1 MRRVSPAERLLQ
13 SLGITTSAEIDV
25 EAIAWAVG
33 AKVRYGL
40 LDSCE
45 ARIIGFQDRAII
57 TVTQGGDQRRAR
69 FSVAHE
75 LGHWTYH
82 RGRSSVCRPNEIG
95 GEGNGVAPAE
105 RQADVYAA
113 DLLMPEYLF
122 RPLLLKERRPTF
134 ELVHNLSEA
143 FSTSRAATVRRLVDL
158 GPWPCLIVC
167 HGQQGR
173 RWFHRCKDIPDRWF
187 PRNEIDA
194 ESSALDVL
202 YGRASQTTPTII
214 GADAWFDRWDAERF
228 TVTEESVRSF
238 EGDVLTLLTLKD
250 SGMLD

>member
-1 MRRVSPAERLLQ
+1 MSPAERLLQ
-13 SLGITTSAEIDV
+13 SLGVTTPAEIDV

-33 AKVRYGL
+33 AKVRYGA

-57 TVTQGGDQRRAR
+57 TVKLGGDHRRAR

-75 LGHWTYH
+75 LGHWTHH
-82 RGRSSVCRPNEIG
+82 RGKSSVCRASEIG
-95 GEGNGVAPAE
+95 GQGNGVAPVE

-113 DLLMPEYLF
+113 DLLMPEYIF
-122 RPLLLKERRPTF
+122 RPLLLKEKRPTF
-134 ELVHNLSEA
+134 ELVDSLGEA
-143 FSTSRAATVRRLVDL
+143 FSTSRTATVRRLIDL
-158 GPWPCLIVC
+158 SPWPCLVVC

-173 RWFHRCKDIPDRWF
+173 RWFRRSQDVPDHWF

-202 YGRASQTTPTII
+202 YGRATQTTPTII
-214 GADAWFDRWDAERF
+214 GADAWFDRWDADRY
-228 TVTEESVRSF
+228 TVTEQSVRSF
-238 EGDVLTLLTLKD
+238 EGDVLSLVTLRD
-250 SGMLD
+250 AGMLD